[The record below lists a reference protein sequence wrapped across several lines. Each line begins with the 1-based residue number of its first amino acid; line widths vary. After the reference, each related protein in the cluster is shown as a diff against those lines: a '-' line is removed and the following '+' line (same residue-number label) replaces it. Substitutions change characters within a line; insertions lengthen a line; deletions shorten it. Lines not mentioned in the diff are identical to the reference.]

1 MSPPIA
7 WCTDTVD
14 AVIATDPVLILF
26 AKTPEPGAVK
36 TRLCPPLTGQQAA
49 QLAELL
55 IEHTVRLAQCWPGPV
70 QLAVWPDTRHP
81 LFQRLAGEYGLPC
94 VRQDPGDLGA
104 KMAAAIATPVCQD
117 RPAAIMGCDVPH
129 CPARV
134 LEAAAQHLQTGRN
147 VLGPTND
154 GGYYFIGL
162 NANYPALFN
171 DIAWGTDQVLNQT
184 RARAAELGVAFTL
197 LPSVTDLDTWPRVC
211 AISAKIPQ
219 LARLVDRFSAPN

>member
-7 WCTDTVD
+7 WYTNTVD
-14 AVIATDPVLILF
+14 AVTATGPVLILF
-26 AKTPEPGAVK
+26 AKTPEPGTVK
-36 TRLCPPLTGQQAA
+36 TRLCPPLTDQQAA

-70 QLAVWPDTRHP
+70 QLAVWPNTRHP

-104 KMAAAIATPVCQD
+104 KMAAAIATSVCQD

-129 CPARV
+129 CPAPV
-134 LEAAAQHLQTGRN
+134 LVSAAQHLQAGKN

-162 NANYPALFN
+162 SANHPALFSG
-171 DIAWGTDQVLNQT
+171 IAWGTNHVLNQT
-184 RARAAELGVAFTL
+184 RARAADLGVAFTL
-197 LPSVTDLDTWPRVC
+197 LPSLTDLDTWSQVR
-211 AISAKIPQ
+211 AISAEIPH
-219 LARLVDRFSAPN
+219 LARLVDQFSTLG